1 VENSILHQILA
12 KYNYFLPKIL
22 AKNNYYTRWIKA
34 MFRRLLNI
42 ELVIHIAARQSVLLG
57 QKRQNQ

>member
-1 VENSILHQILA
+1 VENSVLHQILA
-12 KYNYFLPKIL
+12 KYNYFLPKNL
-22 AKNNYYTRWIKA
+22 AKNNYYTGWIKT

-42 ELVIHIAARQSVLLG
+42 ELVIHIAARLSVLLV